1 MKVELENIPRAIT
14 LSKASGHPY
23 IPDGFPIVT
32 ILDQTKLPYE
42 VDYLVIT
49 DWREIIECIKA
60 LKVRGAP
67 AIGIAGAAA
76 VMLRGAEYAYSS
88 TDDVREGAEDFERV
102 FIIDED
108 SFDPSLYKIGMEYS
122 ASMIK
127 SARPTAVNLEWA
139 VDSCIGVMNE
149 LLYEGADAKTIE
161 DALYAHVKE
170 MILQDEQACRAI
182 GDNGAALLEEG
193 SKVITHCNAGS
204 LATAFY
210 GTALGVI
217 YSAAEA
223 GKIKAVYAD
232 ETRPLGQGSRLTV
245 WELSKAQ
252 VPVTLICDSMSS
264 FVMANEKIDAVVVGA
279 DRIAANGDT
288 ANKIGTLGLAIAAKH
303 FNVPF
308 YVAAPTSTIDASIE
322 TGKEIPIEM
331 RDASEVLPR
340 PIEGVDVLN
349 PAFDVTPS
357 GLITAIVTEKGVF
370 APKDILKAFK

>member
-1 MKVELENIPRAIT
+1 MKIELENIPRAIT
-14 LSKASGHPY
+14 ISRASGHPY

-42 VDYLVIT
+42 IDYLEIT
-49 DWREIIECIKA
+49 DWRETIECIKA

-67 AIGIAGAAA
+67 AIGIAGASA
-76 VMLRGAEYAYSS
+76 VMLRAAEYVYSS
-88 TDDVREGAEDFERV
+88 TDETREAAEDFDRV

-108 SFDPSLYKIGMEYS
+108 AFDPALYRIGMEYS

-139 VDSCIGVMNE
+139 VDSCIDLMGK
-149 LLYEGADAKTIE
+149 LLDEGKDAKSIE
-161 DALYAHVKE
+161 NALYAHVE
-170 MILQDEQACRAI
+170 DMIIQDEKACRAI
-182 GDNGAALLEEG
+182 GDHGAALLGE
-193 SKVITHCNAGS
+193 SSNVITHCNAGS

-217 YSAAEA
+217 YSAAES
-223 GKIKAVYAD
+223 GKINMVYAD
-232 ETRPLGQGSRLTV
+232 ETRPLGQGSRLTA
-245 WELSKAQ
+245 WELSKAH

-264 FVMANEKIDAVVVGA
+264 FVMSNEKIDAAIVGA
-279 DRIAANGDT
+279 DRIAANGDV
-288 ANKIGTLGLAIAAKH
+288 ANKIGTLGLAIAANH

-308 YVAAPTSTIDASIE
+308 YVAAPTSTIDPSIE
-322 TGKEIPIEM
+322 TGADIPIEM
-331 RDASEVLPR
+331 RDKIEVLPM

-357 GLITAIVTEKGVF
+357 ALITAIVTEKGVF
-370 APKDILKAFK
+370 SPEDILRAL